1 MPSRCKAL
9 GSILSTKKKEKR
21 EGKSGGGKGGR
32 ERIFSLAVRGR
43 QKREMNGVKLGT
55 GGEEGEEGKRST
67 EREREM
73 KKLKI
78 YTGVSGVKLNR
89 TT

>member
-9 GSILSTKKKEKR
+9 GSVLSTKKKEKR
-21 EGKSGGGKGGR
+21 EGKSEGGKGGR

-55 GGEEGEEGKRST
+55 GGEEGGGGEEIN
-67 EREREM
+67 RERDEETQDLHWCFWC
-73 KKLKI
+73 K
-78 YTGVSGVKLNR
+78 GE
-89 TT
+89 

>member
-1 MPSRCKAL
+1 MPSICKAL

-21 EGKSGGGKGGR
+21 EGKSGGGKGGK

-43 QKREMNGVKLGT
+43 WKREMNGVKLGT
-55 GGEEGEEGKRST
+55 GGGQEGGGEEVNRD
-67 EREREM
+67 REM

-89 TT
+89 IT